1 MRLLSSNSLRGCA
14 FFLGVT
20 LLALSGVRAEVITLK
35 SGLQL
40 EGRLTKVSS
49 LNEDPFAAKSA
60 GKVDVRK
67 IVLVDDNLRRTFVSS
82 NLVLPGGVAA
92 DADISLE
99 KIVIDKRIAQVGR
112 RLGGI
117 GPILEVTPFD
127 EFGNRIFSMQS
138 ESGRLDVIQGIT
150 EITPVYTKVEG
161 LLRSRNAFIWDMRLS
176 TASIPREILTKVLMG
191 QIEPS
196 DAQQRLRVVTL
207 YIQAKRYRDALLELD
222 RVIQDFPDMK
232 DLQTQRQR
240 LYQLVT
246 TDVIREIES
255 RRDAGQHRQA
265 YALLTGFPEKD
276 VAGELLL
283 KVRDMVDD
291 YDRLRTQGE
300 QSLKLLEQHAGELS
314 GHREKEKIVAI
325 SNEIRAQMN
334 FNTLDRMADYLRL
347 ADDAKLKTDQKLAL
361 AVSGWLLGS
370 GSGTENLAEAL
381 SLVDVRDVVREYLR
395 SNTQI
400 ERDDLLQRLRELEG
414 SSPANLAKIIAHMA
428 PPVIT
433 QVPTEG
439 VPGLLEMT
447 VPGIDDS
454 SQIRYAVQVP
464 PEYDP
469 LRRYPCIV
477 TMHGAGSTALDQIDW
492 WAGHYDAEKRLRVGQ
507 ATRLGYIVIA
517 PLWADDSQRQFNYSL
532 REHAAVLLSLRDACQ
547 RFSIDT
553 DRVFL
558 SGHSMGG
565 DAAWDIGLAHPDLWA
580 GIIPV
585 VATSDKYVTRYWP
598 NAKGLPF
605 YFVAGQMDNNK
616 IARNARDIDRYL
628 TRAGFD
634 AIYVEYQGRGHEHFH
649 DEIIRIFDWM
659 DRYRRDFQ
667 NKDFECVSMRP
678 WDQFFWWLEVD
689 GFPDRSMVLPINWP
703 EPKSI
708 TARTEARISENNGV
722 YIKTAATDV
731 VLYLNPDLVS
741 FDRRISING
750 KRVEVAPD
758 VEVLL
763 EDVRTRGDRQ
773 HPFWARVIPSVGRR
787 R

>member
-1 MRLLSSNSLRGCA
+1 MRVLSSKSLCGCA
-14 FFLGVT
+14 LTLGLT
-20 LLALSGVRAEVITLK
+20 LLAWSGVQAEVVTLK

-49 LNEDPFAAKSA
+49 LNEDPFAAKSS
-60 GKVDVRK
+60 GKIDVRK

-112 RLGGI
+112 RLGGV
-117 GPILEVTPFD
+117 GPILDVTPFD

-161 LLRSRNAFIWDMRLS
+161 LLRRKNAFIWDMRLS
-176 TASIPREILTKVLMG
+176 TASIPREVLTKVLMA

-232 DLQTQRQR
+232 DLQSQRQR

-265 YALLTGFPEKD
+265 YTLLTGFPEKD

-283 KVRDMVDD
+283 KVRDMVDE
-291 YDRLRTQGE
+291 YNRLRTQGE
-300 QSLKLLEQHAGELS
+300 RSLKLLEQHAGELS
-314 GHREKEKIVAI
+314 EHREKDKIVAV

-347 ADDAKLKTDQKLAL
+347 ADDTKLKTDQKLAL

-381 SLVDVRDVVREYLR
+381 SLFDVRDVVQEYMR
-395 SNTQI
+395 SDTQI

-414 SSPANLAKIIAHMA
+414 SSPSNLAKIIAHMA

-447 VPGIDDS
+447 IPGIDDS

-492 WAGHYDAEKRLRVGQ
+492 WAGFHDAEKRLRVGQ
-507 ATRLGYIVIA
+507 ATRKATLLLLPYGPKMINANTTTHCASMLPFCYRCATPVNVFPSIPIACFSVAIRWAAMLLGT
-517 PLWADDSQRQFNYSL
+517 S
-532 REHAAVLLSLRDACQ
+532 
-547 RFSIDT
+547 
-553 DRVFL
+553 
-558 SGHSMGG
+558 
-565 DAAWDIGLAHPDLWA
+565 AWPTPTCGLASSPSWRLR
-580 GIIPV
+580 
-585 VATSDKYVTRYWP
+585 TST
-598 NAKGLPF
+598 
-605 YFVAGQMDNNK
+605 
-616 IARNARDIDRYL
+616 
-628 TRAGFD
+628 
-634 AIYVEYQGRGHEHFH
+634 
-649 DEIIRIFDWM
+649 
-659 DRYRRDFQ
+659 
-667 NKDFECVSMRP
+667 
-678 WDQFFWWLEVD
+678 
-689 GFPDRSMVLPINWP
+689 
-703 EPKSI
+703 
-708 TARTEARISENNGV
+708 
-722 YIKTAATDV
+722 
-731 VLYLNPDLVS
+731 
-741 FDRRISING
+741 
-750 KRVEVAPD
+750 
-758 VEVLL
+758 
-763 EDVRTRGDRQ
+763 
-773 HPFWARVIPSVGRR
+773 
-787 R
+787 

>member
-1 MRLLSSNSLRGCA
+1 MLLSNSWRCGAWCLVMTLLTGVA
-14 FFLGVT
+14 QAEVVT
-20 LLALSGVRAEVITLK
+20 LK
-35 SGLQL
+35 NGLQL

-49 LNEDPFAAKSA
+49 LNEDPFAVKSS
-60 GKVDVRK
+60 GNVDVRK

-82 NLVLPGGVAA
+82 NNVMPGGVAA
-92 DADISLE
+92 DAEIALE
-99 KIVIDKRIAQVGR
+99 KIVIDKRVARVGR
-112 RLGGI
+112 RLGGV
-117 GPILEVTPFD
+117 GPIVEVTPFD

-176 TASIPREILTKVLMG
+176 TASIPREVLTDVLLA
-191 QIEPS
+191 QIDPN

-207 YIQAKRYRDALLELD
+207 YIQAKRYRDALIELD
-222 RVIQDFPDMK
+222 RVIDDFPDMK
-232 DLQTQRQR
+232 ELKTQRQR

-265 YALLTGFPEKD
+265 YALLTNFPEKD
-276 VAGELLL
+276 VAGELLI

-291 YDRLRTQGE
+291 YQRLRQQGE
-300 QSLKLLEQHAGELS
+300 DALKLLDQHAEELS
-314 GHREKEKIVAI
+314 GHREKEKIAAI
-325 SNEIRAQMN
+325 TGEIKTLMN

-347 ADDAKLKTDQKLAL
+347 SDDRKLKADQKLAL

-381 SLVDVRDVVREYLR
+381 SLIDVREVVQLYMR
-395 SNTQI
+395 SESQV
-400 ERDDLLQRLRELEG
+400 ERDNLLQRLRELEG
-414 SSPANLAKIIAHMA
+414 SSPANLAKLVGHMA
-428 PPVIT
+428 PPIPT
-433 QVPTEG
+433 QLPDEMA

-447 VPGIDDS
+447 VPGMEES
-454 SQIRYAVQVP
+454 SPIRYAVQVP

-469 LRRYPCIV
+469 LRRYPCVV
-477 TMHGAGSTALDQIDW
+477 TLHGAGSTALDQIDW
-492 WAGHYDAEKRLRVGQ
+492 WAGNFDTEKRLRIGQ
-507 ATRLGYIVIA
+507 ATRHGYFVVA
-517 PLWADDSQRQFNYSL
+517 PLWAESDQRKYQYSL

-565 DAAWDIGLAHPDLWA
+565 DAVWDIGLAHPDLWA
-580 GIIPV
+580 GVIPV

-598 NAKGLPF
+598 NAKGLPL
-605 YFVAGQMDNNK
+605 YFVAGQMDGNK

-634 AIYVEYQGRGHEHFH
+634 AVYVEYQGRGHEHFH

-659 DRYRRDFQ
+659 NRYRRDFSKQ
-667 NKDFECVSMRP
+667 EFDCVSMRP
-678 WDQFFWWLEVD
+678 WDQFYWWLELD
-689 GFPDRSMVLPINWP
+689 RFPDRAVVLPVNWP
-703 EPKSI
+703 EPKAI
-708 TARTEARISENNGV
+708 TARTEARISANNGIYV
-722 YIKTAATDV
+722 KTAAMDV
-731 VLYLNPDLVS
+731 SLYLSPDLVD

-750 KRVEVAPD
+750 KKTEVAPD
-758 VEVLL
+758 IEVLL

-773 HPFWARVIPSVGRR
+773 HPYWAKLKPSVGRR